1 MDIYFHGDY
10 SNIFSLLMLCVLI
23 GAPFF
28 LAGVCIGYMIS
39 RAGEEINRLYFAD
52 LLGAG
57 AGTMLS
63 IVGINYL
70 GAEATIYAA
79 AAAGGLSATL
89 LLTKGTRRSLRAGT
103 AAVLCLSVVMTA
115 IASRHEIFPVYFPP
129 QKIFRTALE
138 PHYSRW
144 HIVSRIDIF
153 PPEQSIFIGGG
164 ALSPAYGG
172 KITPVQVI
180 YQDGHAPTGIVNVPD
195 GDLSKVP
202 ILGYILQG
210 APYIVKPDAEQALV
224 IGVGGG
230 IDVLISL
237 AYGARHVVGV
247 EVNPVTV
254 DAVKNEFAD
263 FAGRIFDRPD
273 VELIN
278 AEGRH
283 YLTTTDKQFDVIQL
297 SGVDTY
303 SALSMGAYALA
314 ENYLYS
320 VEAMQDYWDHLSP
333 GGILS
338 FSRFLF
344 VPPRENL
351 RLVSV
356 ELEALHR
363 MGIER
368 PDRHMIIISGP
379 TPFAPWAEILLKKT
393 PFTPD
398 EVAVYRRWAKSMK
411 FDMLYDPYARSDN
424 AFNWLIRA
432 PHSERATFIEKYPYD
447 ISAITD
453 DNPFFF
459 QYYRWRSLLSKMK
472 SSGGVPINQLPLGLL
487 VMLVSLVQIVILA
500 GISIIVPLL
509 PQRSLLR
516 QVEHKGRLLA
526 YFGALGLGFIVVE
539 ITLLQK
545 YAVFVGGPIYSMAI
559 TLFAI
564 LVFSG
569 LGSLLAQRIGGSISH
584 KLTVI
589 FIVLV
594 GAIAG
599 ETLFV
604 NFALPK
610 LMFLPH
616 EARCLVAILALAPL
630 ATVMGM
636 PFPTGIRFAQSLGD
650 LIIPW
655 AWGINAFTTTLGS
668 IACILASME
677 VGFTVSLLSAGII
690 YILGFVALRPMT
702 RATRNEGN
710 AAA

>member
-1 MDIYFHGDY
+1 MDIYFYGDY

-23 GAPFF
+23 GVPFF

-57 AGTMLS
+57 VGTMLS

-89 LLTKGTRRSLRAGT
+89 LLTKGVRRSLRMGT
-103 AAVLCLSVVMTA
+103 TAVLFLSVAMTV

-129 QKIFRTALE
+129 HKIFRTAME

-153 PPEQSIFIGGG
+153 PPEHSIFIGGG
-164 ALSPAYGG
+164 AMSPTYKGP
-172 KITPVQVI
+172 ITPVRVI
-180 YQDGHAPTGIVNVPD
+180 YQDGHAPTGIVKVPD
-195 GDLSKVP
+195 GDLSNVP
-202 ILGYILQG
+202 ILDYILQG
-210 APYIVKPDAEQALV
+210 APYVVKPNAEQALV

-230 IDVLISL
+230 IDVLIAL

-254 DAVKNEFAD
+254 DAVKNTYAD
-263 FAGRIFDRPD
+263 FGGRIFDRPE

-283 YLTTTDKQFDVIQL
+283 YLTTTDRQFDVIQL

-314 ENYLYS
+314 ENYLYT
-320 VEAMQDYWDHLSP
+320 VEAIQDFWDHLSP

-344 VPPRENL
+344 APPRENL

-356 ELEALHR
+356 QLEALHR
-363 MGIER
+363 MGIEN
-368 PDRHMIIISGP
+368 PERHFIIISGP
-379 TPFAPWAEILLKKT
+379 TPFAPWAEILLKET
-393 PFTPD
+393 PFTP
-398 EVAVYRRWAKSMK
+398 EEAAVYRRWAMSMK
-411 FDMLYDPYARSDN
+411 FYMVYDPFVKSDN

-432 PHSERATFIEKYPYD
+432 PHAERAMFIETYPYD

-459 QYYRWRSLLSKMK
+459 QYYRWQSLTRPMK

-487 VMLVSLVQIVILA
+487 VMLVSLVQIFVLA

-516 QVEHKGRLLA
+516 QVEHKWRLLA
-526 YFGALGLGFIVVE
+526 YFGALGLGFITVE

-545 YAVFVGGPIYSMAI
+545 FAVFVGGPIYSMAI

-569 LGSLLAQRIGGSISH
+569 LGSLSAPRIGGSMGH
-584 KLTVI
+584 KLTII
-589 FIVLV
+589 FIMLAA
-594 GAIAG
+594 AIAG
-599 ETLFV
+599 EMLFV
-604 NFALPK
+604 NFAIPK

-636 PFPTGIRFAQSLGD
+636 PFPTGIRFAQLLGD
-650 LIIPW
+650 AIIPW
-655 AWGINAFTTTLGS
+655 AWGINAVTTTLGS

-677 VGFTVSLLSAGII
+677 VGFTASLLSAGII
-690 YILGFVALRPMT
+690 YLVGFVALRPVT
-702 RATRNEGN
+702 RAV
-710 AAA
+710 